1 MAFIVQGKS
10 GLPGE
15 GSFRAEKATR
25 KDAVK
30 AAAHLIGQG
39 VEVTI
44 TDEGGRVF
52 EVHEFSKFFAGDY

>member
-1 MAFIVQGKS
+1 MGREGRLMAFVVQGKS
-10 GLPGE
+10 GLAGE

-30 AAAHLIGQG
+30 TAVDLIGQG
-39 VEVTI
+39 VEVVTI

-52 EVHEFSKFFAGDY
+52 